1 MLNELIKMGGAG
13 FLIPAVLSVV
23 VLYAIRGLFGWQGQ
37 RSQHRKAFLELW
49 DEARQQDDLWLEVAV
64 RHWLG
69 TYLPAHVIRLAL
81 SQPDKSLSL
90 IELSE
95 LWPLLHYDRDARTV
109 RWLHRRH
116 NTPSKLNIDR
126 ALLLTGYF
134 CFAILT
140 IVFAV
145 AASHYGPQTFSGW
158 VYGASAVIVGF
169 VALICLMRDDT
180 IKVGAAVGEAW
191 LDRIN
196 RAAPPPAVK

>member
-116 NTPSKLNIDR
+116 NTPAKLR
-126 ALLLTGYF
+126 GGRFLLLAGYF
-134 CFAILT
+134 ASGLLAVFAI
-140 IVFAV
+140 VV
-145 AASHYGPQTFSGW
+145 ASTYGPHTLSGW
-158 VYGASAVIVGF
+158 VYGTVAVILGF
-169 VALICLMRDDT
+169 VAPVCLMRDDT
-180 IKVGAAVGEAW
+180 IKIGAAVGEEW